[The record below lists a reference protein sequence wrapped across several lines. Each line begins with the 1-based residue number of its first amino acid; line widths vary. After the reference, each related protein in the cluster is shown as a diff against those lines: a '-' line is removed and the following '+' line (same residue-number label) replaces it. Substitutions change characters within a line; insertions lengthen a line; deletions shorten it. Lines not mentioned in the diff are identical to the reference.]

1 MSTSFNIEPA
11 VLEQANLL
19 AELKPSGMI
28 HKSLPSLSHHNDASP
43 MELVKLEWQIMLQWS
58 VQVLEGVEITE
69 SVKAQAEQIGV
80 AASKLAKICTAL
92 ATILWECSRVIKKE
106 STSLPAVLVQ
116 LGLREEII
124 SVFCEEF
131 MRNRS
136 RINALKAPLSL
147 SMPAYRGLSWRLD
160 VELGKRSLLSTME
173 PTFQLRLDLDS
184 NDSKNQTVFLQ
195 TDYANLKMLQQ
206 ELQRA
211 VDELSGVHSQR
222 IARYIS

>member
-19 AELKPSGMI
+19 AELKPS
-28 HKSLPSLSHHNDASP
+28 
-43 MELVKLEWQIMLQWS
+43 EWQIMLQWS

-124 SVFCEEF
+124 SEF